1 VVVAVVHNQAIREVL
16 EVQAVGVQV
25 EAIHPELALI
35 MQLME
40 QQIVAVVEVAVAV
53 QVKVLE
59 MLLLVMAVQESSLS
73 PM

>member
-1 VVVAVVHNQAIREVL
+1 MQAILAVL
-16 EVQAVGVQV
+16 EVQVVVVQV

-35 MQLME
+35 MELTE

-59 MLLLVMAVQESSLS
+59 MLLLVMAVQA
-73 PM
+73 

>member
-35 MQLME
+35 MQLTE
-40 QQIVAVVEVAVAV
+40 QQIVAVVVAVVAV

-59 MLLLVMAVQESSLS
+59 MLLLVMVVQA
-73 PM
+73 